1 MSKRRTARET
11 AANIYGGKFILV
23 LSATV
28 ENFVNYREITR
39 KLNTPNSFTHR
50 WIHFYPTLLISFSN
64 IYSIVS
70 RITNVRVAFY
80 RILPAINFRFQMFKN
95 RSKRDFVTVLLDE
108 EKEETKINVIGRITC
123 CPLRIFVL
131 SAEQIFVVLYRC
143 NSCTERAAG

>member
-1 MSKRRTARET
+1 
-11 AANIYGGKFILV
+11 
-23 LSATV
+23 
-28 ENFVNYREITR
+28 
-39 KLNTPNSFTHR
+39 
-50 WIHFYPTLLISFSN
+50 
-64 IYSIVS
+64 
-70 RITNVRVAFY
+70 
-80 RILPAINFRFQMFKN
+80 MFKN